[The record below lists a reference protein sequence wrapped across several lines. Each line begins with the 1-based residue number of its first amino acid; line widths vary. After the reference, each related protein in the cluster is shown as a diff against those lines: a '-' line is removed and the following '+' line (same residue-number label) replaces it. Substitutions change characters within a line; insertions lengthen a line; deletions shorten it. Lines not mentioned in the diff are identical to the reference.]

1 MARRTMNGSAAIR
14 AHPFRRLGLVPPD
27 EDPDQEEDQKA
38 DDDPIEPVLPRL
50 DDGASPR
57 RVRDSARYLADND
70 WLEVTVENGRTRIG
84 LGARARKLLEEATA
98 AVT

>member
-1 MARRTMNGSAAIR
+1 MNGSAAIR

-38 DDDPIEPVLPRL
+38 DDDPIEPVLPRM

-70 WLEVTVENGRTRIG
+70 WLEVTVENVRTRIG

-98 AVT
+98 AVR